1 MLLVALILFLR
12 SLAPR
17 TPAAFRV
24 LVAAHTNAAVDR
36 ILLGLAAQG
45 FTGKTSPRPRLLQ
58 LISSHW
64 SPSRV
69 SMYSLSQL

>member
-12 SLAPR
+12 SLAPKS
-17 TPAAFRV
+17 PATLRV

-45 FTGKTSPRPRLLQ
+45 FTGK
-58 LISSHW
+58 
-64 SPSRV
+64 
-69 SMYSLSQL
+69 MSL

>member
-1 MLLVALILFLR
+1 MMPCDLPGKTMLLVALILFLR
-12 SLAPR
+12 SLAPK

-45 FTGKTSPRPRLLQ
+45 FTGK
-58 LISSHW
+58 
-64 SPSRV
+64 
-69 SMYSLSQL
+69 MSL